1 MPRQCVSALVARI
14 ARVTLTHPHGDIVP
28 AYHVRQPV
36 PQIVIL
42 SRSKV
47 APNILSVPRQ
57 LGGQATHRNCAITA
71 ARRALCHRGSTTLC
85 DQSFNAECLEP
96 A

>member
-1 MPRQCVSALVARI
+1 MVAASSMPRQCVGALVARI
-14 ARVTLTHPHGDIVP
+14 ASVTLHHPHGDIGP
-28 AYHVRQPV
+28 AYHVRQPA

-57 LGGQATHRNCAITA
+57 LSGQATDRNCP
-71 ARRALCHRGSTTLC
+71 RNGG
-85 DQSFNAECLEP
+85 
-96 A
+96 

>member
-1 MPRQCVSALVARI
+1 MVAASPMPRQCVGALVARI
-14 ARVTLTHPHGDIVP
+14 ARVTLYPSHGDIVP
-28 AYHVRQPV
+28 AYHIRQPA

-42 SRSKV
+42 SCSKV

-57 LGGQATHRNCAITA
+57 LGWAGDRPE
-71 ARRALCHRGSTTLC
+71 L
-85 DQSFNAECLEP
+85 P